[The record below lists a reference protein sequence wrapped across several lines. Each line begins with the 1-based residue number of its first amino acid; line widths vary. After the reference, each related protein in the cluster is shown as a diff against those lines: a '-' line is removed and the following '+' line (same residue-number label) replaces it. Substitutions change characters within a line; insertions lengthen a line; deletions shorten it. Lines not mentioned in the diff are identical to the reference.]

1 MPEVREERRIVT
13 ALFADVVG
21 STALAERLGPEEV
34 RLVIGEAISRS
45 IGIVESY
52 GGAINNLGGDSLLA
66 LFGAPV
72 AHENDPERAVRAA
85 LEIITAA
92 NEYADDVRRGWGVE
106 NFAMR
111 AGVHTGEVVV
121 GQVGAGSRI
130 EYGVVGDTVNT
141 AARLQSAAE
150 PGTALISETT
160 HRQVD
165 PLFDWAA
172 SRTFQL
178 KGKAGPVIAYPV
190 VGLREGV
197 ASRQPTSPLI
207 GREQELTQ
215 ARQVIRELAAGRGSI
230 LFILGEPGIGKSRLA
245 SELRQISGT
254 ESGCEWLDGR
264 CVSYGQSLPYWPYRD
279 LLRNWLDVTAADPEV
294 KLRITLRRKT
304 EALFPGHVLEVYPY
318 LATIVGLN
326 LEADAAAR
334 LALLSPESLQYRT
347 FEVFSELLAEI
358 AKSHPVVVA
367 IDDLHWA
374 DPTSLAL
381 TERLFDLIEDA
392 PVLLTI
398 GQRPETD
405 HPSWQLKEKAAR
417 EYRHRYQELS
427 LQRLGMQ
434 SEEEL
439 LTTLIGKDVVPQEF
453 ADRLLGYA
461 EGNPFYLEQMVRS
474 LIDRGTLARENGHWR
489 LAPSASLE
497 IPETLEGVILARID
511 RLQPEWRN
519 MITSASVL
527 GRTFGVQLLQAVTGD
542 DLSTVRKT
550 VHHLLRL
557 DLLRE
562 ESAGQQPVYSFKHAL
577 IQDTAYR
584 TLLAGQRSSLHH
596 RAAEWFE
603 SFYQDRPERAYGLI
617 AHHWRAA
624 GNSEKAIQYLRLAGD
639 KARDEWSLDEAI
651 NHYQAL
657 APLLEQTGRQEEASE
672 LLFQLGMTLHL
683 AMRYREANDAWR
695 EALRQWRP
703 PAPGPAATSTL
714 TLAVSQ
720 LPWDPDPHALGFGA
734 NQRLISQLYNRLLT
748 PHPGAYVVPEFAEH
762 WEVSADGLRY
772 RVRLAPDLTWSDGR
786 PVNARDVVSG
796 IRRALDPGQAGHA
809 GGLLFVLVNA
819 EAYARGQLADADRLG
834 AEALDD
840 RVVEFRLH
848 RPAPYFAYLM
858 GTTVLGPL
866 RPDLGDGPFVLTKLT
881 ADEVIIERNP
891 GYQRPI
897 SGNVRRFVLRQLR
910 GEEALAA
917 LARDEVDVV
926 SASSNDP
933 ALRAAS
939 DPNLTVIM
947 GAPIQSL
954 MVAFG
959 SGLSFQT
966 DVALRRA
973 FARATERRLLE
984 PFLLLGQTLATG
996 GVVPPGLPGHTP
1008 DVALRFEPDLARRYL
1023 AESDH
1028 HGPVSVA
1035 LVSELRP
1042 LYADALLQAWRDV
1055 LRLEIRVVEVPASRL
1070 TTFTELGH
1078 LVLYP
1083 WMAHYPDAEY
1093 FLRVLFHSASPSNLF
1108 GWSHPPFDDL
1118 IDRAL
1123 AERTGAGRL
1132 GLFHEADRMAVQDQ
1146 CVVIPLVYGRPVA
1159 LLKPWVQGWSGWG
1172 SLSMPF
1178 NDLSIDE
1185 GSPRHRTWDGGP
1197 GGAD

>member
-34 RLVIGEAISRS
+34 RLVLGEAISRC

-52 GGAINNLGGDSLLA
+52 GGAINNLAGDSLLA

-92 NEYADDVRRGWGVE
+92 NEYADDIRRGWGVE

-130 EYGVVGDTVNT
+130 EYGVSGDTVNT

-150 PGTALISETT
+150 PGTVLVSDSTQ
-160 HRQVD
+160 RQVD
-165 PLFDWAA
+165 ALFDWAA
-172 SRTFQL
+172 PRTLQL
-178 KGKAGPVIAYPV
+178 RGKAEPVIAHTV
-190 VGLREGV
+190 IRFREGA
-197 ASRQPTSPLI
+197 ASNQPASPLV
-207 GREQELTQ
+207 GRERELTE
-215 ARQVIRELAAGRGSI
+215 AHEMIRGLAAGRGGI

-245 SELRQISGT
+245 SELRQISST

-279 LLRNWLDVTAADPEV
+279 MLRNWLEVTAADPEI

-304 EALFPGHVLEVYPY
+304 EELFPGRVLEVYPY

-334 LALLSPESLQYRT
+334 LAPLSPESLQYRT
-347 FEVFSELLAEI
+347 FEVFSELLAMM
-358 AKSHPVVVA
+358 AKSRPVVVA

-417 EYRHRYQELS
+417 EYRHRFHELP
-427 LQRLGMQ
+427 LQPLAMR
-434 SEEEL
+434 SEGEL
-439 LTTLIGKDVVPQEF
+439 LTALIGKDALPQEF

-474 LIDRGTLARENGHWR
+474 LIDRGTLAREDGHWR

-527 GRTFGVQLLQAVTGD
+527 GRTFGLQLLQAVTGD

-562 ESAGQQPVYSFKHAL
+562 EAAGQQPVYSFKHAL

-584 TLLAGQRSSLHH
+584 TLLAGQRSSLHR

-624 GNSEKAIQYLRLAGD
+624 GDSKKAIQYLRLAGD

-657 APLLEQTGRQEEASE
+657 APLLEQSGHQEEASE

-683 AMRYREANDAWR
+683 AMRYREANDAWQ

-703 PAPGPAATSTL
+703 PAPGPAATATL
-714 TLAVSQ
+714 NLAVSQ
-720 LPWDPDPHALGFGA
+720 LPWETDPHALGFGA
-734 NQRLISQLYNRLLT
+734 NARLITQLYNRLLT
-748 PHPGAYVVPEFAEH
+748 PRPGPYAVPGFAEH
-762 WEVSADGLRY
+762 WEVSEDGLRY
-772 RVRLAPDLTWSDGR
+772 RLRLAPDLTWKDGR
-786 PVNARDVVSG
+786 PVKASDVVWS

-809 GGLLFVLVNA
+809 AGQLFVLLNA
-819 EAYARGQLADADRLG
+819 EAYAQGQLADSDRLG
-834 AEALDD
+834 VEAPDD
-840 RVVEFRLH
+840 RVIEFRLH
-848 RPAPYFAYLM
+848 RPAPYFAYLLSQ
-858 GTTVLGPL
+858 TILGPL
-866 RPDLGDGPFVLTKLT
+866 RPELTGDGPFVLKLLT
-881 ADEVIIERNP
+881 ADEVSIERNP
-891 GYQRPI
+891 GYPRPQA
-897 SGNVRRFVLRQLR
+897 GNVGRSTWRQLR
-910 GEEALAA
+910 GEKALAA

-926 SASSNDP
+926 AASSNDP
-933 ALRAAS
+933 AIRAAS
-939 DPNLTVIM
+939 DPNTIVVM
-947 GAPIQSL
+947 GAPVQSL
-954 MVAFG
+954 IVAFG
-959 SGLSFQT
+959 SGPGFQT
-966 DVALRRA
+966 DIALHRA
-973 FARATERRLLE
+973 VARATDRRRLE
-984 PFLLLGQTLATG
+984 PFLLPGQTIATG
-996 GVVPPGLPGHTP
+996 GLVPPGLPGHTP
-1008 DVALRFEPDLARRYL
+1008 DVALRFEPVLARRYL
-1023 AESDH
+1023 AESSH
-1028 HGPVSVA
+1028 RGLLTVA
-1035 LVSELRP
+1035 VVTELRP
-1042 LYADALLQAWRDV
+1042 LYSDALIHGWQEV
-1055 LRLEIRVVEVPASRL
+1055 LGLDIQVIEAPASEGFA
-1070 TTFTELGH
+1070 TVAQAAH

-1083 WMAHYPDAEY
+1083 WITHYPDAEY
-1093 FLRVLFHSASPSNLF
+1093 FLRVLLHSASPSNFF

-1123 AERTGAGRL
+1123 AERSGAGRL
-1132 GLFHEADRMAVQDQ
+1132 GLFHQADRLAVQDQ
-1146 CVVIPLVYGRPVA
+1146 SVVIPLVYGRPVA
-1159 LLKPWVQGWSGWG
+1159 LLKPWVHGWHEWG
-1172 SLSMPF
+1172 APAMPF
-1178 NDLSIDE
+1178 NALSIDQS
-1185 GSPRHRTWDGGP
+1185 SPRYQG
-1197 GGAD
+1197 

>member
-34 RLVIGEAISRS
+34 RLVLGEAISRC

-52 GGAINNLGGDSLLA
+52 GGAINNLAGDSLLA

-85 LEIITAA
+85 LEIITVAS
-92 NEYADDVRRGWGVE
+92 EYADDVRRGWGVE

-130 EYGVVGDTVNT
+130 EYGVSGDTVNT

-150 PGTALISETT
+150 PGTVLISETT
-160 HRQVD
+160 QRQLD

-172 SRTFQL
+172 PRTLQL
-178 KGKAGPVIAYPV
+178 RGKAEPVIAHAV
-190 VGLREGV
+190 IRLREG
-197 ASRQPTSPLI
+197 APSNQPASPLV
-207 GREQELTQ
+207 GRERELTE
-215 ARQVIRELAAGRGSI
+215 AHEMIRGLAAGRGGI

-245 SELRQISGT
+245 SELRQISST

-279 LLRNWLDVTAADPEV
+279 MLRNWLEVTAADPEI

-304 EALFPGHVLEVYPY
+304 EELFPGRVLEVYPY

-334 LALLSPESLQYRT
+334 LAPLSPESLQYRT
-347 FEVFSELLAEI
+347 FEVFSELLAMM
-358 AKSHPVVVA
+358 AKSRPVVVA

-417 EYRHRYQELS
+417 EYRHRFHELP
-427 LQRLGMQ
+427 LQPLAMR
-434 SEEEL
+434 SEGEL
-439 LTTLIGKDVVPQEF
+439 LTALIGKDALPQEF

-474 LIDRGTLARENGHWR
+474 LIDRGTLAREDGHWR

-527 GRTFGVQLLQAVTGD
+527 GRTFGLQLLQAVTGD
-542 DLSTVRKT
+542 DLLTVRKT

-562 ESAGQQPVYSFKHAL
+562 EAAGQQPVYSFKHAL

-584 TLLAGQRSSLHH
+584 TLLAGQRSSLHR

-624 GNSEKAIQYLRLAGD
+624 GDSTKAIQYLRLAGD

-651 NHYQAL
+651 SHYQVL

-683 AMRYREANDAWR
+683 AMRYREANEAWQ
-695 EALRQWRP
+695 EALRQWSP
-703 PAPGPAATSTL
+703 SAPGPAATATL
-714 TLAVSQ
+714 NLAVSQ
-720 LPWDPDPHALGFGA
+720 LPWDADPHAVAFGA

-748 PHPGAYVVPEFAEH
+748 PRPGPYVVPEFAEQ
-762 WEVSADGLRY
+762 WEVSGDGLRY

-786 PVNARDVVSG
+786 PVIAGDVVSS

-809 GGLLFVLVNA
+809 AGLLFVLVNA

-858 GTTVLGPL
+858 GQTMLGPL
-866 RPDLGDGPFVLTKLT
+866 RPDLGAGPFVLKKLT

-891 GYQRPI
+891 DYPRPI
-897 SGNVRRFVLRQLR
+897 PGNVRRFVWRQLR

-917 LARDEVDVV
+917 LAHDEVDVV
-926 SASSNDP
+926 AANFNDP

-939 DPNLTVIM
+939 DPNIIVVM

-954 MVAFG
+954 IVAFG
-959 SGLSFQT
+959 SGPRFQT
-966 DVALRRA
+966 DIAIRRA
-973 FARATERRLLE
+973 VARATDRRLLE
-984 PFLLLGQTLATG
+984 PFLLPGQTLATG
-996 GVVPPGLPGHTP
+996 GLVPPGLPGHTP

-1023 AESDH
+1023 AESGH
-1028 HGPVSVA
+1028 NGPLSVA
-1035 LVSELRP
+1035 VVTELRP
-1042 LYADALLQAWRDV
+1042 LYADALVQAWQDV
-1055 LRLEIRVVEVPASRL
+1055 LGLEIRVVEVPASRL
-1070 TTFTELGH
+1070 VTFTEFGH
-1078 LVLYP
+1078 LVMYP

-1093 FLRVLFHSASPSNLF
+1093 FLRVLLHSASPSNLF

-1123 AERTGAGRL
+1123 AERTGVGRL
-1132 GLFHEADRMAVQDQ
+1132 ALFHQADRLAVQDQ
-1146 CVVIPLVYGRPVA
+1146 CVVIPLAYGRPVA
-1159 LLKPWVQGWSGWG
+1159 LLKPWVHGWAGWG

-1178 NDLSIDE
+1178 NGLSIDE
-1185 GSPRHRTWDGGP
+1185 SSPRHPTWESGSGGS
-1197 GGAD
+1197 D

>member
-1 MPEVREERRIVT
+1 MPAVREERRVVT

-34 RLVIGEAISRS
+34 KLVIGEAISRS

-66 LFGAPV
+66 IFGAPV
-72 AHENDPERAVRAA
+72 AHEDDPERAIRAA
-85 LEIITAA
+85 LEIIAA
-92 NEYADDVRRGWGVE
+92 ATEYAEDVRLGWGVE

-141 AARLQSAAE
+141 AARLQTAAE
-150 PGTALISETT
+150 PSGVLISEATR
-160 HRQVD
+160 RQVD

-172 SRTFQL
+172 PRTLQL
-178 KGKAGPVIAYPV
+178 KGKAEPVIAHAV
-190 VGLREGV
+190 VRLREGS
-197 ASRQPTSPLI
+197 ASRQMASPLV
-207 GREQELTQ
+207 GRDRELTE
-215 ARQVIRELAAGRGSI
+215 ARQMIGGLAAGRGGI

-245 SELRQISGT
+245 SELRQISST
-254 ESGCEWLDGR
+254 ESECEWLDGR
-264 CVSYGQSLPYWPYRD
+264 CVSYGQSLSYWPYRD
-279 LLRNWLDVTAADPEV
+279 LLRSWLGVTATDPEV
-294 KLRITLRRKT
+294 KVRITLRRKT
-304 EALFPGHVLEVYPY
+304 GELFPGRVLEVYPY

-334 LALLSPESLQYRT
+334 LAPLSPESLQYRT
-347 FEVFSELLAEI
+347 FEVFTELLAVM
-358 AKSHPVVVA
+358 AKTRPVVVA

-381 TERLFDLIEDA
+381 TERLFDLVEDA
-392 PVLLTI
+392 PVLLAI

-417 EYRHRYQELS
+417 EYRHRFHELVLHPLVARS
-427 LQRLGMQ
+427 D
-434 SEEEL
+434 EEL
-439 LTTLIGKDVVPQEF
+439 LAALIGKGAIPQDF
-453 ADRLLGYA
+453 AERLLGYA

-474 LIDRGTLARENGHWR
+474 LIDRGTLAREDGHWR
-489 LAPSASLE
+489 LNPSASLE

-519 MITSASVL
+519 LITSASVL
-527 GRTFGVQLLQAVTGD
+527 GRTFGGQLLQAVTGD

-683 AMRYREANDAWR
+683 AMRYREANDAWQ

-703 PAPGPAATSTL
+703 PAPGPTATSTL

-720 LPWDPDPHALGFGA
+720 LPWDPDPHAIGFGA

-748 PHPGAYVVPEFAEH
+748 PRPGPYVVPGFAEH

-772 RVRLAPDLTWSDGR
+772 RVRLASGLTWSDGR
-786 PVNARDVVSG
+786 PVNATDVISA

-848 RPAPYFAYLM
+848 RPAPYFPYLM

-891 GYQRPI
+891 GYPRPI
-897 SGNVRRFVLRQLR
+897 SGNVRRFVWRELR
-910 GEEALAA
+910 GEGALVA
-917 LARDEVDVV
+917 LARDEVDIVA
-926 SASSNDP
+926 ASSNDP

-959 SGLSFQT
+959 SGPSFQT

-973 FARATERRLLE
+973 VARATERRLLE
-984 PFLLLGQTLATG
+984 PFLLPGQSLATG

-1008 DVALRFEPDLARRYL
+1008 DVALRFEPDLARHYL
-1023 AESDH
+1023 AESGH
-1028 HGPVSVA
+1028 HGPLSVA
-1035 LVSELRP
+1035 LVTELRP

-1055 LRLEIRVVEVPASRL
+1055 LGLEIRVVEVPASQL
-1070 TTFTELGH
+1070 TTFTEFGH

-1159 LLKPWVQGWSGWG
+1159 LLKPWVHGWSGWG

-1178 NDLSIDE
+1178 NGLSME
-1185 GSPRHRTWDGGP
+1185 EKSPRHPTWDGDSGV
-1197 GGAD
+1197 